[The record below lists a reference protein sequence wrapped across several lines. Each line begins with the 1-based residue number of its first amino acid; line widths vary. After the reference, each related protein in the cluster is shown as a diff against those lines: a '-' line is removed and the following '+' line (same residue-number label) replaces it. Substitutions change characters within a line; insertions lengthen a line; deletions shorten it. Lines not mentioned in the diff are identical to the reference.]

1 LSFLSASI
9 DAAGREAAPVYS
21 FFKDASYLLRERSVF
36 GSGATPQRL
45 FKVIWYVGTDKNS
58 FAIRHL
64 LVGLS

>member
-1 LSFLSASI
+1 
-9 DAAGREAAPVYS
+9 VYS
-21 FFKDASYLLRERSVF
+21 FFEDASYLLRERSVF

-64 LVGLS
+64 FVGLS